1 MLKKEQ
7 RLVVTFKNTVDAM
20 RMEEKAQEAGIAGR
34 LIPIPPQ
41 ITAGC
46 GLAFMAPLEARAD
59 LELLMQTH
67 GIVCEQKA
75 ELLL

>member
-7 RLVVTFKNTVDAM
+7 KLVFTFKNTVDAM
-20 RMEEKAQEAGIAGR
+20 RMEEKAQEAAISGR

-46 GLAFMAPLEARAD
+46 GLAFMAPLEVGAD

-67 GIVCEQKA
+67 GIAFEQRA